1 MSTYIHNFG
10 TRWVAGQT
18 GITPSDAVAVVLFFG
33 DFVNLGA
40 ADYRMKTSVG
50 FYGIATFV
58 VRVLVGCGF
67 LKDVSCIID
76 AH

>member
-1 MSTYIHNFG
+1 MKYFTKEVQIG
-10 TRWVAGQT
+10 LTAVVA
-18 GITPSDAVAVVLFFG
+18 IVVLFFG

-40 ADYRMKTSVG
+40 ADYRMKPPMV

-58 VRVLVGCGF
+58 VRVIVPGAF
-67 LKDVSCIID
+67 YEDISFVID